1 MNVSTENINLIKDY
15 QKQLKAELITSKDT
29 ENSENSGKTKEFSS
43 LLTEAIDN
51 VDTVVSK
58 SNENVPK
65 LITGDLDNIHSA
77 MIDMSTSQ
85 IVLQSAVQVRNKCI
99 EAYNDIKN
107 MQF

>member
-15 QKQLKAELITSKDT
+15 QKQLKAELTTSKDT
-29 ENSENSGKTKEFSS
+29 ENSENSDNSKEFSS

-85 IVLQSAVQVRNKCI
+85 IVLQSTVQVRNKCI

>member
-29 ENSENSGKTKEFSS
+29 ENSENSDKNKEFSS
-43 LLTEAIDN
+43 LLTDAIDN

>member
-15 QKQLKAELITSKDT
+15 QKQLKAELITPKDT
-29 ENSENSGKTKEFSS
+29 ENSENSDNSKEFSS
-43 LLTEAIDN
+43 LLTEAIDS

>member
-29 ENSENSGKTKEFSS
+29 ENSENSDKTNEFSS

>member
-29 ENSENSGKTKEFSS
+29 ENSENSDNSKEFSS